1 MKKLLLASLLFVATD
16 ILAVPSPVKWTY
28 SAKKI
33 GDKTYE
39 LKLVAAVSAPWH
51 IYSQHTPE
59 GGPAPTIIKIAS
71 NPLLLQA
78 SIAGAFSE
86 QGKLVKKYEEVF
98 GVNIKY
104 FNGNAIFT
112 KKIQLKTNVKTVVSG
127 TVAYMVCDDQ
137 QCLPP
142 MKIPFSVQLN

>member
-1 MKKLLLASLLFVATD
+1 MRLLLALLLLVGGD
-16 ILAVPSPVKWTY
+16 LLASPSPVKWTY
-28 SAKKI
+28 SAKKT

-59 GGPAPTIIKIAS
+59 GGPAPTVITIAR
-71 NPLLLQA
+71 NPLLLPA
-78 SIAGAFSE
+78 STAGAFAE
-86 QGKLVKKYEEVF
+86 QGKLEEKFEEVF
-98 GVNIKY
+98 GVKIKY
-104 FNGNAIFT
+104 FNGDVVFT
-112 KKIQLKTNVKTVVSG
+112 KKIQLKTSVKTVITG
-127 TVAYMVCDDQ
+127 TVEYMACDDQ